1 MDDNYSLAGD
11 LIVAIT
17 RLGKSHFWE
26 RRSLL
31 DLETGW
37 PREHL
42 SRCTGCF
49 AFNRYP
55 FRFWRQAE
63 RRNDA
68 SESHRRRPRAS
79 LRMLDKPNPG
89 DPKSRRRYNLVVW
102 CSFRVVNLRRCWLRW
117 PAGSRPCRSLPSN
130 SASPPTRSTTI
141 LSRPPTFCAAT
152 AFDGPRF
159 GTFGVRNTE
168 QPLEKVRQARAI
180 FDEQGIRISVL
191 DSGFFKI
198 PLPPDTAEG
207 GRKLD
212 EQWKLLDSA
221 MERVRGFRNPQNP
234 NFSLLCS
241 KRGRSPLPILATE
254 STNCCEKVA
263 RRARPGRFVL
273 AVEDI
278 GGGYVSNAAES
289 AELLNRVKDDN
300 IGLTCDPN
308 NAAES
313 ATVSRRVP
321 QARPSAYF
329 SGHLRDYRHDS
340 AGKAVWTA
348 VGQGEFD
355 NLGQI
360 RALPK
365 DGHKETFTS
374 RPTGAIRRASWTP
387 RRRLSKAF

>member
-1 MDDNYSLAGD
+1 M
-11 LIVAIT
+11 V
-17 RLGKSHFWE
+17 F
-26 RRSLL
+26 
-31 DLETGW
+31 
-37 PREHL
+37 L
-42 SRCTGCF
+42 SRRQF
-49 AFNRYP
+49 AAVLAPLACRLPALPLFT
-55 FRFWRQAE
+55 FKLGITTDE
-63 RRNDA
+63 ID
-68 SESHRRRPRAS
+68 
-79 LRMLDKPNPG
+79 D
-89 DPKSRRRYNLVVW
+89 DPLAAAHFLRRYG
-102 CSFRVVNLRRCWLRW
+102 LRW
-117 PAGSRPCRSLPSN
+117 AEVRN
-130 SASPPTRSTTI
+130 I
-141 LSRPPTFCAAT
+141 W
-152 AFDGPRF
+152 GPY
-159 GTFGVRNTE
+159 NTE

-365 DGHKETFTS
+365 DGHKETFTLETHWRDPQGKLDS
-374 RPTGAIRRASWTP
+374 TETSLKGLLKIVEQV
-387 RRRLSKAF
+387 